1 MLEIALAP
9 RQTSSR
15 LGARIVAGW
24 NAVGAWLFALAA
36 QQEPPP
42 AVPAAAAGISTSAAD
57 PRAAI
62 DRLYQEHARSVL
74 AYLCARLPTLADAED
89 ILADVFLTALRVSAE
104 GQETPGIGWLLTVGR
119 RRVVDFYRQR
129 AHAGARQSPIESA
142 AELPADSQDEPESA
156 ALHAEAYRELVAL
169 VAQLPEEQR
178 DILALRFGAGMS
190 APQIAAIVG
199 KSNDATRALLSRAIR
214 ALRKEWT
221 S

>member
-1 MLEIALAP
+1 MLGIALAP

-24 NAVGAWLFALAA
+24 IAVRAWLFALAA

-42 AVPAAAAGISTSAAD
+42 AVPAAAGGITTSAVD

-62 DRLYQEHARSVL
+62 DRLYQEHARGVL
-74 AYLCARLPTLADAED
+74 AYLCVRLPTLADAED

-104 GQETPGIGWLLTVGR
+104 GQDTPGIGWLLTVGR
-119 RRVVDFYRQR
+119 RRVADFYRQR
-129 AHAGARQSPIESA
+129 AHAGARHSPIESA
-142 AELPADSQDEPESA
+142 AELPADSQGEPESA
-156 ALHAEAYRELVAL
+156 ALYAEANRELVAL

-190 APQIAAIVG
+190 APQIAAIIG
-199 KSNDATRALLSRAIR
+199 KSNDATRAMLSRAIR

>member
-15 LGARIVAGW
+15 LGARLVAGW
-24 NAVGAWLFALAA
+24 IAVRAWLFALAA

-42 AVPAAAAGISTSAAD
+42 AVPAAAGGITASAAD

-62 DRLYQEHARSVL
+62 DRLYQEHAHGVL

-89 ILADVFLTALRVSAE
+89 ILADVFLAALRVSAE
-104 GQETPGIGWLLTVGR
+104 GQDAPGIGWLLTVGR
-119 RRVVDFYRQR
+119 RRVADFYRQR

-142 AELPADSQDEPESA
+142 AELPADSQGEPESA
-156 ALHAEAYRELVAL
+156 ALYAEANRELVAL

-190 APQIAAIVG
+190 APQIAAIIG
-199 KSNDATRALLSRAIR
+199 KSNDATRAILSRAIR
-214 ALRKEWT
+214 SLRKEWT